1 MADVPRGAGS
11 NKQTPSGGRGGNNT
25 GKLAGGSDKSKS
37 PKKGGPAT
45 GNAEAWGGGS
55 KGSKGAVTRVD
66 RKNPQS
72 SARS

>member
-11 NKQTPSGGRGGNNT
+11 NKKTPSGGRGGNNT
-25 GKLAGGSDKSKS
+25 GKLASGSDKSKS
-37 PKKGGPAT
+37 AEKGGPAAR
-45 GNAEAWGGGS
+45 NAEEWGGGS
-55 KGSKGAVTRVD
+55 KGSKGAVTGAD